1 MGRAVPGFHVIE
13 LFIISAIK
21 NWSAREMAQPLRALS
36 ILAEDPG
43 SVPNTYMVSYNNLQL
58 QFQEIQ

>member
-1 MGRAVPGFHVIE
+1 MGRAVPGFHVIQ
-13 LFIISAIK
+13 LFIISPIE
-21 NWSAREMAQPLRALS
+21 NWSAREMAQRLRALS
-36 ILAEDPG
+36 VLAEDPG